1 MLHYMNTG
9 NAFNP
14 ENTSPN
20 KTNII
25 VNLVDNKG
33 NWNTKFQYLLTKRWD
48 IPKSNY
54 FINYKYRK
62 LGEIDTIPVQ
72 KNIIVINAYGLENY
86 NYQQGINVIN
96 LKAVKSAFVKI
107 KDILKSHVNMAIHI
121 QKSSFKISEDKW
133 KVVLTILNK
142 VFDEKDYI
150 YIYQ

>member
-1 MLHYMNTG
+1 MIYYLNTG

-25 VNLVDNKG
+25 INLVDNKG

-54 FINYKYRK
+54 FGNYKCRK
-62 LGEIDTIPVQ
+62 LGEIDIIPVQ
-72 KNIIVINAYGLENY
+72 KNILVINAYGLENF

-96 LKAVKSAFVKI
+96 LKAMKSVFVKVNYPL
-107 KDILKSHVNMAIHI
+107 LK
-121 QKSSFKISEDKW
+121 
-133 KVVLTILNK
+133 
-142 VFDEKDYI
+142 
-150 YIYQ
+150 